1 LSEIPDVTKSQSPLW
16 RRYCQKI
23 LKGAK
28 PADLPTQ
35 QPAKFELV
43 INVKTAQALG
53 LKVSQSLLAQANEGI
68 E

>member
-35 QPAKFELV
+35 FELV